1 MAEWQRLNARIH
13 SPERAAD
20 EQEAHG
26 RLAEIAR
33 TAEALEHAL
42 RERQEWIDAAQPAVL
57 KQDQERHTRSASAME
72 NAANTRKLEIAQL
85 QGALQSLSARGL
97 EEERGR
103 LQSNAHEVEQR
114 RRELERRAKALDLLM
129 GKLRAKREVMTQ
141 ALLAPVQDRVQHY
154 LRLLFPGAQL
164 QVGEDL
170 VPTVLSRQPAGHVKH
185 DELDALSFGTKEQLG
200 LISRLAY
207 ADLLREA
214 GKPTL
219 VILDDALVN
228 TDAMRLNQMKRVL
241 YDAAERHQI
250 LLFSCHPERWDDL
263 GVAARELRNASLTE
277 FVT

>member
-114 RRELERRAKALDLLM
+114 K
-129 GKLRAKREVMTQ
+129 T
-141 ALLAPVQDRVQHY
+141 
-154 LRLLFPGAQL
+154 
-164 QVGEDL
+164 
-170 VPTVLSRQPAGHVKH
+170 
-185 DELDALSFGTKEQLG
+185 
-200 LISRLAY
+200 
-207 ADLLREA
+207 
-214 GKPTL
+214 
-219 VILDDALVN
+219 
-228 TDAMRLNQMKRVL
+228 
-241 YDAAERHQI
+241 
-250 LLFSCHPERWDDL
+250 
-263 GVAARELRNASLTE
+263 
-277 FVT
+277 